1 MFKSKKQEDI
11 NKEDVVKDA
20 AQETGSQE
28 NVSKEEAASEQDA
41 AEENKGEAEG
51 EEPAQ
56 EQPQPTAEEQLTAK
70 LAEANDKYIRLAAE
84 FDNYRRR
91 VAKEKLDL
99 ISTAGEDV
107 IKGLLPVLD
116 DCERALQV
124 LNSSTDTEAAK
135 AAKEGTELIYNKLM
149 GYLKSKGLAPIEAVG
164 KELDTDF
171 HEAVAQ
177 FPVQVTGEFPCGGG
191 FAAAVETGEHDDRGF
206 AGEGQFRCT
215 AAQQCDQ
222 LIVDD
227 LDHLLPGGDAADD
240 FAALALFFDFFD
252 KFVCDLQIDIR
263 LQKGDPDLL
272 HGICDIR
279 FGQRTLPAQTF
290 EDCVELVTQ

>member
-1 MFKSKKQEDI
+1 MFKSKKEEEI
-11 NKEDVVKDA
+11 KKEETVDTA
-20 AQETGSQE
+20 AQAAGAQE
-28 NVSKEEAASEQDA
+28 NAEKTAEQGAQEAAEQ
-41 AEENKGEAEG
+41 AEG
-51 EEPAQ
+51 AGEQEANGQEAAQ
-56 EQPQPTAEEQLTAK
+56 PSAEEQLTAK

-124 LNSSTDTEAAK
+124 LENSTDSEAAK

-177 FPVQVTGEFPCGGG
+177 FPVQEADKKNKIFDVT
-191 FAAAVETGEHDDRGF
+191 
-206 AGEGQFRCT
+206 
-215 AAQQCDQ
+215 QQGYT
-222 LIVDD
+222 LNGKV
-227 LDHLLPGGDAADD
+227 
-240 FAALALFFDFFD
+240 
-252 KFVCDLQIDIR
+252 
-263 LQKGDPDLL
+263 
-272 HGICDIR
+272 IR
-279 FGQRTLPAQTF
+279 FAKVVVGI
-290 EDCVELVTQ
+290 

>member
-11 NKEDVVKDA
+11 NKEEVVKDA
-20 AQETGSQE
+20 AQEAGSQE
-28 NVSKEEAASEQDA
+28 NVSKEETVAGQDA
-41 AEENKGEAEG
+41 AEESKGDAEEG
-51 EEPAQ
+51 ETAQ
-56 EQPQPTAEEQLTAK
+56 EQPQPSVEEQLTAK

-177 FPVQVTGEFPCGGG
+177 FPVQEPEKKNKIFDVT
-191 FAAAVETGEHDDRGF
+191 
-206 AGEGQFRCT
+206 
-215 AAQQCDQ
+215 QQGYT
-222 LIVDD
+222 LNGKV
-227 LDHLLPGGDAADD
+227 
-240 FAALALFFDFFD
+240 
-252 KFVCDLQIDIR
+252 
-263 LQKGDPDLL
+263 
-272 HGICDIR
+272 IR
-279 FGQRTLPAQTF
+279 FAKVVVGI
-290 EDCVELVTQ
+290 

>member
-1 MFKSKKQEDI
+1 MFKSKKQEEA
-11 NKEDVVKDA
+11 NKEAEVKN
-20 AQETGSQE
+20 AQQEAGVQE
-28 NVSKEEAASEQDA
+28 NVNAEANAA
-41 AEENKGEAEG
+41 AEDGAEG
-51 EEPAQ
+51 AEKTEGADQ
-56 EQPQPTAEEQLTAK
+56 EKEQQNEQPQPTVEEQLTAK
-70 LAEANDKYIRLAAE
+70 LAETNDKYIRLAAE

-124 LNSSTDTEAAK
+124 LNASTDSEAAK

-177 FPVQVTGEFPCGGG
+177 FPVQEADKKNKIFDVT
-191 FAAAVETGEHDDRGF
+191 
-206 AGEGQFRCT
+206 
-215 AAQQCDQ
+215 QQGYT
-222 LIVDD
+222 LNGKV
-227 LDHLLPGGDAADD
+227 
-240 FAALALFFDFFD
+240 
-252 KFVCDLQIDIR
+252 
-263 LQKGDPDLL
+263 
-272 HGICDIR
+272 IR
-279 FGQRTLPAQTF
+279 FAKVVVGI
-290 EDCVELVTQ
+290 